1 MAKLP
6 TVEDKLM
13 NVKELK
19 EILNGLPD
27 DAQVIVSEKF
37 GRGGHI
43 QDYCI
48 GELVDDY
55 RVEGKHSDK
64 ETLRLLKSFEQHKFE
79 DDLGVAELEAG
90 TAIREEFI
98 SDDGRELV
106 VWKSKD
112 GTPFQYFNKG
122 DEWDKEKMIRIFKYN
137 SEKDAE
143 HIEDLKKE
151 LNKPLKKVNAI
162 ELSCDF

>member
-6 TVEDKLM
+6 TVEDKLELFGLM
-13 NVKELK
+13 VKVVNDVVPEEDKGQLK
-19 EILNGLPD
+19 YN
-27 DAQVIVSEKF
+27 
-37 GRGGHI
+37 
-43 QDYCI
+43 
-48 GELVDDY
+48 
-55 RVEGKHSDK
+55 
-64 ETLRLLKSFEQHKFE
+64 KFE

-112 GTPFQYFNKG
+112 GTPFQYFSKG
-122 DEWDKEKMIRIFKYN
+122 DEWNKEKMIRIFKYN

-151 LNKPLKKVNAI
+151 LNKSLKKVDAI
-162 ELSCDF
+162 ELSCAF